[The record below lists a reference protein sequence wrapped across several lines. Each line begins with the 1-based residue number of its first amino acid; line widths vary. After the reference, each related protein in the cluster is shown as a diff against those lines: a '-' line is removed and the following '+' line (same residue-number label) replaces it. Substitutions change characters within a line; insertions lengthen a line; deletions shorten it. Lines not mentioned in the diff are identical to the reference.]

1 MFEVVGT
8 ALGYQTPQEGVDN
21 VRDTLGN
28 LTRQTK
34 GRDVDEANGEFE
46 FARDSRGFF
55 AHFYVHHRM
64 NTTSTMATGVLVQ
77 VRRVRVRVRG
87 RVRGRSEP

>member
-1 MFEVVGT
+1 M
-8 ALGYQTPQEGVDN
+8 DN

-46 FARDSRGFF
+46 FARDRLGL
-55 AHFYVHHRM
+55 
-64 NTTSTMATGVLVQ
+64 GL
-77 VRRVRVRVRG
+77 G
-87 RVRGRSEP
+87 